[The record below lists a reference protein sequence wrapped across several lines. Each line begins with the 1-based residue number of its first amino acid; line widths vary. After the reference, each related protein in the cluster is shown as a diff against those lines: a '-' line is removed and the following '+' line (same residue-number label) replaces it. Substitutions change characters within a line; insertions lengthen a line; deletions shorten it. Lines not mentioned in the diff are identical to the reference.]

1 MLDISAENIKN
12 AAKYKSIMED
22 VTLKRIIT
30 ISREFGSGGHTI
42 GEMVAERLKISFY
55 DQKLIEKAMIDTG
68 FSEEFIKEAGEYAV
82 STNSLLFRVATAS
95 VASGQ
100 NFLSNYDKVYL
111 AQNKIIKE
119 IASQEP
125 CVIVGRCSDYILRDT
140 PDCLNVFIHSDID
153 DRIKRV
159 RERYGECSNQSVEAR
174 IIEKDKKRG
183 LYYKHYTGQ
192 NWGNARNYHLSVN
205 SGTVGIERCVA
216 WIAELVTQ

>member
-1 MLDISAENIKN
+1 M
-12 AAKYKSIMED
+12 
-22 VTLKRIIT
+22 KRIIT

-119 IASQEP
+119 LASQEP
-125 CVIVGRCSDYILRDT
+125 CVIVGRCSDYILRDN
-140 PDCLNVFIHSDID
+140 PDCLNVFIHSDMD

-183 LYYKHYTGQ
+183 LYYKHYTGK
-192 NWGNARNYHLSVN
+192 NRV
-205 SGTVGIERCVA
+205 
-216 WIAELVTQ
+216 